1 MDFDTFL
8 SEDFRALLPELE
20 HWMESV
26 AGSSSISLTFLVFHN
41 SIASLLLAAQHRK
54 LDLSWVKRQ
63 LLSMCTA
70 EALCRYHRK
79 HRPDAEWK
87 ASAHRSLPA
96 FLAAHSHG
104 YELDWI
110 IYTFSSEISLE
121 PLVPETWKACFLKL
135 ANLTSA
141 DDAQSQI
148 KDFFNNNATAL
159 FVQCVLK
166 EDQDDVHRMIEHLMR
181 MVADSRCQDPSKW
194 VIFVVHIVKNN
205 RPTRLPLHLSSL
217 SIRLKQQSFAEAKAL
232 SWFWLSPGFVR

>member
-1 MDFDTFL
+1 MLFKGGMSTGCKFWAVQAQSYEAPLLNRFEKQQVDFDTFL

-110 IYTFSSEISLE
+110 IYTLQFRNITGAIGAWDVERLLLEYWPISHRQMMPRVKSKTFSTTMRQ
-121 PLVPETWKACFLKL
+121 PC
-135 ANLTSA
+135 
-141 DDAQSQI
+141 
-148 KDFFNNNATAL
+148 L
-159 FVQCVLK
+159 FSVCLRK
-166 EDQDDVHRMIEHLMR
+166 TKMTYIG
-181 MVADSRCQDPSKW
+181 W
-194 VIFVVHIVKNN
+194 
-205 RPTRLPLHLSSL
+205 
-217 SIRLKQQSFAEAKAL
+217 
-232 SWFWLSPGFVR
+232 